1 MKEQN
6 IMKKITPFLWFK
18 DNAEEA
24 INFYTSIFKNS
35 KVHQVSRYP
44 DAGPGSPGAFM
55 TGTIELEGQEFMV
68 LNGGPAYSFTPA
80 ISFFVDCKSQEEVD
94 YYWNRLLE
102 GGKPDQCGWLTDKFG
117 LSWQIV
123 PTRLGELLND
133 PDPAKAGRV
142 MQAMLKM
149 VKLDVAELEHAYHQ
163 G

>member
-1 MKEQN
+1 MFC
-6 IMKKITPFLWFK
+6 IIYRIR
-18 DNAEEA
+18 D
-24 INFYTSIFKNS
+24 
-35 KVHQVSRYP
+35 
-44 DAGPGSPGAFM
+44 
-55 TGTIELEGQEFMV
+55 
-68 LNGGPAYSFTPA
+68 SFS